1 MSTRIAPSAALAA
14 AIEELLAEGLGDGER
29 LAEIGRLGA
38 RLTLQRAVE
47 EEATYWAALDEATS
61 PAEGEPR
68 LRRLVADLERAY
80 PSAAACLAEDLPTLR
95 APRVPAP
102 SPTAESPSSRCRSSR
117 SQNPSGT
124 IQGPR
129 ISTLGS
135 RRVIDTSSGV
145 SGGSGTSIVS

>member
-80 PSAAACLAEDLPTLR
+80 PSAAACLAEDLPTLCVHLEYPLRLRLPSLLPAGAAAAAVRTR
-95 APRVPAP
+95 AGRSKARGSPP
-102 SPTAESPSSRCRSSR
+102 SAA
-117 SQNPSGT
+117 
-124 IQGPR
+124 
-129 ISTLGS
+129 
-135 RRVIDTSSGV
+135 
-145 SGGSGTSIVS
+145 GG